1 MAIKRFLFYNFRFSK
16 DFFANI
22 PAPFSSAWKTTNC
35 FPADSCGICHLKGSF
50 KFYNTWLFK
59 KLFPVRIPSVFVS
72 FLKWRKGL
80 FPYFK
85 ENIYLVE
92 SNTKTCM

>member
-35 FPADSCGICHLKGSF
+35 FPTDSSDICHLVGAF

-59 KLFPVRIPSVFVS
+59 KLFAVRLLSVFVS
-72 FLKWRKGL
+72 FLKWRKRL

-85 ENIYLVE
+85 ENINLVE

>member
-16 DFFANI
+16 DFFENI
-22 PAPFSSAWKTTNC
+22 PAPNC
-35 FPADSCGICHLKGSF
+35 FPADSSGICHLVGSF

-59 KLFPVRIPSVFVS
+59 KLFAVRLLSVFVS
-72 FLKWRKGL
+72 FLKWRKRL
-80 FPYFK
+80 CPYFK
-85 ENIYLVE
+85 ENINLVE